1 MENRAASFSLMK
13 QMNISLILRTVREKR
28 TISRAQIA
36 KETGLTPATVTNITA
51 QLIDAG
57 LLCEADWGK
66 STGGRKPVLLRFDAA
81 HCWIAAAYFSPDE
94 VSLMVTNLGDEVVHQ
109 TSRRLTA
116 GDTAEQCMAFVAEQL
131 AQYPERERIAAVGI
145 AVHGLVDAERGVSL
159 FAPNLGW
166 RGVPVRELLE
176 QRLDLPV
183 FVENDVRLMTL
194 AERWYGAARQLSN
207 FAFVYVGKGLGGA
220 LVLDG
225 KLYHG
230 SGHGAGEIGHTTI
243 DADGPVC
250 SCGNRGCLQALASEE
265 ALLAAVRRA
274 ADSADTCLTADTG
287 IGGLLCAAATGD
299 AQAVR
304 LLEDEA
310 RYLGLGISNIAKL
323 FNPEAVVFAAGT
335 PGLAD
340 YLLPAVR
347 TQTEVRM
354 MGSLHTEVLAT
365 ALGGDA
371 ILRGAAALALDH
383 ICEDPFRYV
392 ERCRNL

>member
-1 MENRAASFSLMK
+1 MENRAASFTLMK
-13 QMNISLILRTVREKR
+13 QMNISLILRTVRENR

-81 HCWIAAAYFSPDE
+81 HYRIAAAYFGPDA
-94 VSLMVTNLGDEVVHQ
+94 VTLTMANLGDELLYQ
-109 TSRRLTA
+109 AERRLSP
-116 GDTAEQCMAFVAEQL
+116 GDTVAQCVEFVAEQI

-145 AVHGLVDAERGVSL
+145 AVHGMVDAERGVSL

-176 QRLDLPV
+176 ERLGLPV
-183 FVENDVRLMTL
+183 FVENDVRLMSL
-194 AERWYGAARQLSN
+194 AERWYGAARQLSD

-220 LVLDG
+220 LTLDG

-243 DADGPVC
+243 DADGPLC

-265 ALLAAVRRA
+265 ALLAAMRRA
-274 ADSADTCLTADTG
+274 AAGAETRLTADMD
-287 IGGLLCAAATGD
+287 IADLLHAAETGD
-299 AQAVR
+299 ALAVQ
-304 LLEDEA
+304 LLQDEA

-340 YLLPAVR
+340 RLLPMVR
-347 TQTEVRM
+347 AQVQSRR
-354 MGSLHTEVLAT
+354 MGSLHAEVLAT
-365 ALGGDA
+365 KLGGDA

-383 ICEDPFRYV
+383 ICADPFRF
-392 ERCRNL
+392 LQA